1 MRAIRVHEFGGPEVL
16 TLDDVPNPQPGP
28 DEVLVRVRGAGINP
42 YEAYIREGRYTSL
55 PPRPF
60 ILGGEGAGDIVAVG
74 DNVKQWH
81 IGDAVWGYLK
91 GSHAE
96 FAVADASLI
105 YPKPDRLSYEA
116 AAGLMTV
123 CATAVMGLVVLSEV
137 HEGETV
143 FISGATGGVGSIG
156 VQLAA
161 AMGARVI
168 AAVGSDEKAALA
180 KDLGAHAVI
189 NYSQGSLEDALRE
202 AAPDGIHVTFDGVG
216 KPVFVPAIRSMASG
230 GRYVL
235 YGGSGGRD
243 LAFEAPE
250 FYRRNL
256 SLIGFS
262 AANHPRT
269 PESRR
274 WIRDELVL
282 LLAAGK
288 VRPIV
293 AKVFPLSQAADAY
306 RYLASRAAL
315 GKVILDPTL
324 DAAEA

>member
-1 MRAIRVHEFGGPEVL
+1 MRAIRIHEFGGPEVL
-16 TLDDVPNPQPGP
+16 TLEDIPTPQPGP

-42 YEAYIREGRYTSL
+42 YEAYIREGRYTFL

-60 ILGGEGAGDIVAVG
+60 TLGGEGAGDIVAVG
-74 DNVKQWH
+74 ENVKQWH

-91 GSHAE
+91 GSHADY
-96 FAVADASLI
+96 AVADAALI
-105 YPKPDRLSYEA
+105 YPKPDRLSYHE
-116 AAGLMTV
+116 AAGLTTV
-123 CATAVMGLVVLSEV
+123 CATAVIGLVILAEV
-137 HEGETV
+137 HDGETV

-156 VQLAA
+156 VQIAA
-161 AMGARVI
+161 AFGARVI
-168 AAVGSDEKAALA
+168 AAVGSEEKAALA
-180 KDLGAHAVI
+180 RELGADTVI
-189 NYSQGSLEDALRE
+189 VYTQGSLEEALRA
-202 AAPDGIHVTFDGVG
+202 AAPEGIHVTFDGVG
-216 KPVFVPAIRSMASG
+216 KPVFVPAIRNMASG

-262 AANHPRT
+262 AASHPRT

-274 WIRDELVL
+274 WMRDELVL
-282 LLAAGK
+282 LLASGR
-288 VRPIV
+288 VRAIV
-293 AKVFPLSQAADAY
+293 AKAFPLAETADAY
-306 RYLASRAAL
+306 RYLASRAAQ

-324 DAAEA
+324 DAPEG

>member
-1 MRAIRVHEFGGPEVL
+1 MRAIRIHEFGGPEVL
-16 TLDDVPNPQPGP
+16 TLEDTPTPQPGP

-42 YEAYIREGRYTSL
+42 YEAYIREGRYTVL

-60 ILGGEGAGDIVAVG
+60 TLGGEGAGDIVAVG
-74 DNVKQWH
+74 PDVKQWH
-81 IGDAVWGYLK
+81 VGDAVWGYLK

-96 FAVADASLI
+96 YALADAALI
-105 YPKPDRLSYEA
+105 YPKPNRVNYHE

-123 CATAVMGLVVLSEV
+123 CATAVIGLVILAEA

-143 FISGATGGVGSIG
+143 FIPGATGGVGSIG

-161 AMGARVI
+161 ALGARVI
-168 AAVGSDEKAALA
+168 AAVGSEEKAALA
-180 KDLGAHAVI
+180 KELGADTVI
-189 NYSQGSLEDALRE
+189 IYTEGSLEERLRA
-202 AAPDGIHVTFDGVG
+202 AAPDGVNVTFDGVG
-216 KPVFVPAIRSMASG
+216 KPVFIPAIRNMAAG

-262 AANHPRT
+262 AASHPRT
-269 PESRR
+269 PEARR

-282 LLAAGK
+282 LLASGK
-288 VRPIV
+288 VRAVV
-293 AKVFPLSQAADAY
+293 AKAFPLSETADAY
-306 RYLASRAAL
+306 RYLASRAAQ

-324 DAAEA
+324 DAPEG